1 MGVVYTSYST
11 GTNDSIQRA
20 YLQVELDK
28 ITDDPANN
36 RSYVRLRARFGDN
49 SASYGGTGTASWNV
63 YFDGAL
69 ITGNSFGYNLTGNSG
84 NVYNF
89 YDGYFWVTHSA
100 DGTRS
105 VTGYAEIQPFNSFI
119 LFFNVSGPI
128 TLTNYDRSP
137 VFSIETAPTPVIRG
151 TSYTSSQFTASNT
164 SSYTQ
169 TGSLPPGLT
178 FNTSTGALTGTPD
191 TAGSYEFTI
200 TANGTFEGSAS
211 VTKTVVVNPPAPAF
225 TDSIIATTANLGS
238 AYSDSVSASDAG
250 YGITAPTTAY
260 SIFSGNL
267 PDGLTLDT
275 STGDITGTPTTPG
288 VFNFVIRAAN
298 LTGTADTDTLTI
310 TALSGGKV
318 WNGTAFVAGTTRVW
332 DGTAFASSTTKV
344 WDGSEWV
351 SAS

>member
-63 YFDGAL
+63 YFDGAYV
-69 ITGNSFGYNLTGNSG
+69 TSGSFGYNLTGNSG

-89 YDGYFWVTHSA
+89 YDDYFWVTHSA

-128 TLTNYDRSP
+128 TLTDYNRAP
-137 VFSIETAPTPVIRG
+137 VFSSQTAPTPVIRG
-151 TSYTSSQFTASNT
+151 TSYTGSQFTASNT

-178 FNTSTGALTGTPD
+178 FNTSTGALTGTPN

-200 TANGTFEGSAS
+200 TANGTFEGSPS
-211 VTKTVVVNPPAPAF
+211 VTKTVVVNPPAPVF
-225 TDSIIATTANLGS
+225 SDDTVATTANVGNE
-238 AYSDSVSASDAG
+238 YSDGVSASDAG
-250 YGITAPTTAY
+250 YGVTAPTTAY
-260 SIFSGNL
+260 SLFSGDLPTGLNL
-267 PDGLTLDT
+267 NT
-275 STGDITGTPTTPG
+275 STGAITGTPTEPG
-288 VFNFVIRAAN
+288 VFDFVIRATN
-298 LTGTADTDTLTI
+298 LTGSVDTDTLTI

-318 WNGTAFVAGTTRVW
+318 WNGTAFVAGTTKVW
-332 DGTAFASSTTKV
+332 DGTSFVSSTTKV